1 MNSRLMRKYRCGFEY
16 RCAPAAHCLRTDC
29 AAGAHGRGG
38 EEGVFKMKS
47 TKKRGDVY
55 ELEWTLFAVVVLL

>member
-16 RCAPAAHCLRTDC
+16 RCAPAAHRLRSWC
-29 AAGAHGRGG
+29 AWKRG
-38 EEGVFKMKS
+38 EGVFKIKS
-47 TKKRGDVY
+47 TKRGRDVY